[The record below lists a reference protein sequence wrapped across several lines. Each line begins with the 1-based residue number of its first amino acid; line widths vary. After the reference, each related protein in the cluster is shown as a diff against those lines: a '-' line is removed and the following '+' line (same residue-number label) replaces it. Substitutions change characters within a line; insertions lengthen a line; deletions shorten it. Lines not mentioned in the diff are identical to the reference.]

1 MSIYDRLWEIAA
13 DDFGLVTASEAKAA
27 GISAQALSRLVRK
40 GLLTRLGYG
49 VYRVYH
55 HVSGNWD
62 PYAEAVKLAGPDA
75 YLYGE
80 SVIAMHELC
89 PTNPTRIFIASPRRV
104 RRSLTPEKKIVNR
117 STGDDITS
125 YEGIPSQTVA
135 GAIRTCIRHML
146 PDRLLAATKKASA
159 QGLINEKEE
168 SELLELLDAAR

>member
-1 MSIYDRLWEIAA
+1 MNLYDRIWDIAA
-13 DDFGLVTASEAKAA
+13 DDFGLITTSEAKAA
-27 GISAQALSRLVRK
+27 GISEQALSRLVRN

-55 HVSGNWD
+55 HVPGDWD
-62 PYAEAVKLAGPDA
+62 PYAEAVKLVGPEA

-104 RRSLTPEKKIVNR
+104 RRTLSQGKKVIRR
-117 STGDDITS
+117 SERNDITS

-135 GAIRTCIRHML
+135 GAIRSCTSYML
-146 PDRLLAATKKASA
+146 PDRLMSATAKASA
-159 QGLINEKEE
+159 QGLISDTEKK
-168 SELLELLDAAR
+168 ELMELINNK

>member
-1 MSIYDRLWEIAA
+1 MSIYDKIWDIAA
-13 DDFGLVTASEAKAA
+13 DDFGLITTFEAKAA
-27 GISAQALSRLVRK
+27 GISEQALNRLVKK

-55 HVSGNWD
+55 HVPGERD

-89 PTNPTRIFIASPRRV
+89 PTNPAHIFIASPRRV
-104 RRSLTPEKKIVNR
+104 RRSLSPGKRIIKR
-117 STGDDITS
+117 SAQGDVTS

-135 GAIRTCIRHML
+135 GAIRSCIQHMV
-146 PDRLLAATKKASA
+146 PDRLLEATKRASA
-159 QGLINEKEE
+159 HGLISENERA
-168 SELLELLDAAR
+168 ELIELIAYS